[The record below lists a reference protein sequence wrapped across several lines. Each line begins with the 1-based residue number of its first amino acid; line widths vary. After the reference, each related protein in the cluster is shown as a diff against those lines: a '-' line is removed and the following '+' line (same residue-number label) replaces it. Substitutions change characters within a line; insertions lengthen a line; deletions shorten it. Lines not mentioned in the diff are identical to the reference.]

1 MTKSQLVEDVAKR
14 LGLTR
19 GEARL
24 LVDTVF
30 ATMTDAL
37 VRGERVEVRGFG
49 SFEVRQYGAYEGR
62 NPRTGEA
69 VRVAPKRLP
78 YFKAGKE
85 IRERINRKMESEQEG
100 ETWTT
105 R

>member
-1 MTKSQLVEDVAKR
+1 MTKSQLIESVATR

-19 GEARL
+19 EEARL

-30 ATMTDAL
+30 SAMTEAL
-37 VRGERVEVRGFG
+37 VKGERIEVRGFG

-62 NPRTGEA
+62 NPRTGETVQ
-69 VRVAPKRLP
+69 VRPKRLP

-85 IRERINRKMESEQEG
+85 IRERINRKRGTGRGSD
-100 ETWTT
+100 

>member
-1 MTKSQLVEDVAKR
+1 MTKSQLIEEVASR

-19 GEARL
+19 EEARL

-30 ATMTDAL
+30 STMAQAL

-49 SFEVRQYGAYEGR
+49 SFDVRQYRAYEGR
-62 NPRTGEA
+62 NPRTGQA
-69 VRVAPKRLP
+69 VQVAPKRLP

-85 IRERINRKMESEQEG
+85 IRERINREHKSE
-100 ETWTT
+100 
-105 R
+105 